1 MIITIFVGIKNETTK
16 LFKMNCRMKTL
27 KKVWLIVFISLVGI
41 TNLWAQ
47 TDAELKF
54 LAKADSLTTQLLNA
68 YNGKDYP
75 AAEAFCLEIINLYDA
90 HATQLSESYAYYK
103 YANYYNMASMQAKQG
118 KKQEAA
124 TSLAKALDSD
134 RMEISYSQVIND
146 EDLKGILDAEVLQP
160 VLKRLKKTSD
170 YLFILKNA
178 PEYTRTQQPDS
189 LPQIVYAQAD
199 DPNLVRV
206 REYFRLDSVAVA
218 GDEVATI
225 KRILTYIHD
234 KIRHD
239 GQNYNPAGGNN
250 SINYA
255 EASKDG
261 SRGLNCRGLATVL
274 NECYLSMGIPS
285 RVITCMPKTY
295 ITDCHVINAVYSSAL
310 GKWLWIDP
318 TNNAWV
324 TDDRGNMLSVQ
335 EVRERLRSGQPVQV
349 NEEANWNNEKKTTT
363 EDYLYEYMAKNLFY
377 LESWTRYGFN
387 TESDHE
393 NLINYIFLQ
402 PTGCDSSQRNSRNLS
417 VNDDQY
423 FWQAPR

>member
-1 MIITIFVGIKNETTK
+1 ME
-16 LFKMNCRMKTL
+16 RL
-27 KKVWLIVFISLVGI
+27 KGHLLILLLSLVCF
-41 TNLWAQ
+41 TSLSAQ
-47 TDAELKF
+47 TDAERKF
-54 LAKADSLTTQLLNA
+54 LAAADSLNA
-68 YNGKDYP
+68 QFFDAYTGKDYP
-75 AAEAFCLEIINLYDA
+75 AAEALCQKIIDLYDT
-90 HATQLSESYAYYK
+90 HATQLAEGYAYFK
-103 YANYYNMASMQAKQG
+103 YASYYYYNMASIQAIQG

-124 TSLAKALDSD
+124 NNLLKALDSGKL
-134 RMEISYSQVIND
+134 EVSYNRIIND
-146 EDLKGILDAEVLQP
+146 EDLKDILDTPELQP
-160 VLKRLKKTSD
+160 ALKRLKETTD
-170 YLFILKNA
+170 YLYILQNA
-178 PEYTRTQQPDS
+178 PEYTRTQSVDS

-199 DPNLVRV
+199 EPDLKRV
-206 REYFRLDSVAVA
+206 RDYFQLDSVAVP
-218 GDEVATI
+218 GDELATI

-239 GQNYNPAGGNN
+239 GQNGNPKGGNN
-250 SINYA
+250 SINFA
-255 EASKDG
+255 EACKDG
-261 SRGLNCRGLATVL
+261 SCGLNCRGLATVL

-295 ITDCHVINAVYSSAL
+295 ISDCHVINAVYSSTL

-324 TDDRGNMLSVQ
+324 TDEQGNLLSVQ
-335 EVRERLRSGQPVQV
+335 EVRARLRSGQPVRV

-402 PTGCDSSQRNSRNLS
+402 PTGCDSGQRNPRNYS
-417 VNDDQY
+417 VNDDRY
-423 FWQAPR
+423 FWRAPQ

>member
-27 KKVWLIVFISLVGI
+27 KKTWLIVFISLVGI

-160 VLKRLKKTSD
+160 VLKRLKETSD
-170 YLFILKNA
+170 YLSILKNA

-206 REYFRLDSVAVA
+206 REYFRLDSVVV
-218 GDEVATI
+218 EAT
-225 KRILTYIHD
+225 
-234 KIRHD
+234 
-239 GQNYNPAGGNN
+239 
-250 SINYA
+250 
-255 EASKDG
+255 
-261 SRGLNCRGLATVL
+261 
-274 NECYLSMGIPS
+274 
-285 RVITCMPKTY
+285 
-295 ITDCHVINAVYSSAL
+295 
-310 GKWLWIDP
+310 KWLP
-318 TNNAWV
+318 SNV
-324 TDDRGNMLSVQ
+324 S
-335 EVRERLRSGQPVQV
+335 
-349 NEEANWNNEKKTTT
+349 
-363 EDYLYEYMAKNLFY
+363 
-377 LESWTRYGFN
+377 
-387 TESDHE
+387 
-393 NLINYIFLQ
+393 
-402 PTGCDSSQRNSRNLS
+402 
-417 VNDDQY
+417 
-423 FWQAPR
+423 